1 MSTRTVKVSNVSLNA
16 SEQHVEGYFSIS
28 GDIEYV
34 EMRSADECSQI
45 AYVTFKDSQGAE
57 NALLLSDA
65 KIDGQSVV
73 ITAAT
78 DYELPPAASDP
89 QEDAKIDGQSVVITA
104 ATDYQLPPAASDP
117 QESHGGSRSSVL
129 DKGFSLSKHA
139 VKKAIIFAWK
149 HGPRFSIG
157 TQVPICGKSFNVG
170 LEK

>member
-57 NALLLSDA
+57 NALLLS
-65 KIDGQSVV
+65 
-73 ITAAT
+73 
-78 DYELPPAASDP
+78 
-89 QEDAKIDGQSVVITA
+89 DAKIDGQSVVITA